1 MGKMIQGLLGGFS
14 GKVGP
19 VVGCRWKNIYY
30 IRSRAARVS
39 NPNTER
45 QQCQRGKFRTAVNFL
60 KTILPFIQV
69 GYRNYEQGKSAYNAA
84 ISYLMHHAF
93 AGSGQEA
100 VLDFEKVRVSRGS
113 LTPAA
118 GASVGR
124 MGGNMLVS
132 WGDNTAE
139 GDAAADDV
147 AMLLVYNRTRG
158 EAIWQL
164 SAGSRSDGRCGL
176 RLPLGW
182 ESDELAVYQAFRSVD
197 GQRVSNSVCLL
208 NGRLR
213 QVPEADDR
221 ERTVGYGEGIGPLY
235 AGVIPF
241 LADRRGGGIGMPMAR
256 HVRDADL
263 RICRGVY

>member
-1 MGKMIQGLLGGFS
+1 M
-14 GKVGP
+14 
-19 VVGCRWKNIYY
+19 
-30 IRSRAARVS
+30 S

-93 AGSGQEA
+93 AGNGQEA
-100 VLDFEKVRVSRGS
+100 VLDFERVRISQGS
-113 LTPAA
+113 LTPASD
-118 GASVGR
+118 ASVGR

-132 WGDNTAE
+132 WSNNIAE

-164 SAGSRSDGRCGL
+164 SAGSRSDGRCSL

-182 ESDELAVYQAFRSVD
+182 ESDELAVYLAFCSVD
-197 GQRVSNSVCLL
+197 GQRISNSVCLL

-213 QVPEADDR
+213 QVVEVGDKDQ
-221 ERTVGYGEGIGPLY
+221 TVGYDEGIGALY
-235 AGVIPF
+235 AGAIPF
-241 LADRRGGGIGMPMAR
+241 SASRRGKGAGMPMVR
-256 HVRDADL
+256 HVRNAGAGA
-263 RICRGVY
+263 CRHVY

>member
-93 AGSGQEA
+93 AGNGQEA
-100 VLDFEKVRVSRGS
+100 VLDFEKVRISQGS
-113 LTPAA
+113 LTPAS

-132 WGDNTAE
+132 WSNNTTE

-164 SAGSRSDGRCGL
+164 SAGSRSDGRCSL

-182 ESDELAVYQAFRSVD
+182 ESDELAVYLAFCSVD
-197 GQRVSNSVCLL
+197 GQRISNSVCLL

-213 QVPEADDR
+213 QMPEMGGS
-221 ERTVGYGEGIGPLY
+221 ERLVSLNGGIGALY
-235 AGVIPF
+235 AGTVPS
-241 LADRRGGGIGMPMAR
+241 LVGRRGKGAGRLMVR
-256 HVRDADL
+256 LVRDAGAGT
-263 RICRGVY
+263 CRHVY

>member
-39 NPNTER
+39 NPNTEL

-69 GYRNYEQGKSAYNAA
+69 GFRNYEQGKSAYNAA

-93 AGSGQEA
+93 AGNGQEA
-100 VLDFEKVRVSRGS
+100 VLDFEKVRVSQGS

-132 WGDNTAE
+132 WSNNTAE

-176 RLPLGW
+176 HLPLGW
-182 ESDELAVYQAFRSVD
+182 ESDELAVYLSFRSAD
-197 GQRVSNSVCLL
+197 GQRISNSVCLL
-208 NGRLR
+208 NGRLL
-213 QVPEADDR
+213 QMPETDGG
-221 ERTVGYGEGIGPLY
+221 ERLVSLNEGIGALY
-235 AGVIPF
+235 AVTVPF
-241 LADRRGGGIGMPMAR
+241 LVGRQGNGVGRPMGR
-256 HVRDADL
+256 HVRDAGAGT
-263 RICRGVY
+263 CRHVY

>member
-1 MGKMIQGLLGGFS
+1 MGKMIQGPLGGFS

-93 AGSGQEA
+93 AGNGQEA
-100 VLDFEKVRVSRGS
+100 VLDFEKVRISQGC
-113 LTPAA
+113 LTPVS

-132 WGDNTAE
+132 WNNNTAE

-164 SAGSRSDGRCGL
+164 SADCRSDGRCSL

-182 ESDELAVYQAFRSVD
+182 ESDELAVYLAFRSAD
-197 GQRVSNSVCLL
+197 GQRISNSVCLL

-213 QVPEADDR
+213 QVAEADDR
-221 ERTVGYGEGIGPLY
+221 ERTVGYDEGIGTLY
-235 AGVIPF
+235 AGAVPF
-241 LADRRGGGIGMPMAR
+241 LAGWLGNGAGRLTVR
-256 HVRDADL
+256 HVRDEGAGA
-263 RICRGVY
+263 CRHVY

>member
-60 KTILPFIQV
+60 KTNLPFIQV

-93 AGSGQEA
+93 AGNGQEA
-100 VLDFEKVRVSRGS
+100 VLDFEKVRISQGS
-113 LTPAA
+113 LTPAS

-132 WGDNTAE
+132 WSNNTAE
-139 GDAAADDV
+139 GDAAAGDV

-164 SAGSRSDGRCGL
+164 SAGSRSDGQCSL

-182 ESDELAVYQAFRSVD
+182 ESDELAVYLAFRSVD
-197 GQRVSNSVCLL
+197 GQRISNSVCLL

-213 QVPEADDR
+213 QMPEMGGS
-221 ERTVGYGEGIGPLY
+221 ERLVSLN
-235 AGVIPF
+235 
-241 LADRRGGGIGMPMAR
+241 GGIGALYVGTVPSLVGRQGNGVGMPTVR
-256 HVRDADL
+256 HVRDAGAGT
-263 RICRGVY
+263 CRHVY

>member
-93 AGSGQEA
+93 AGNGQEA
-100 VLDFEKVRVSRGS
+100 VLDFEKVRISQGS
-113 LTPAA
+113 LTPAS

-132 WGDNTAE
+132 WSNNTAE

-164 SAGSRSDGRCGL
+164 SAGSRSDGRCSL

-182 ESDELAVYQAFRSVD
+182 ESDELAVYLAFCSVD
-197 GQRVSNSVCLL
+197 GQRISNSVCLL

-213 QVPEADDR
+213 QMPEMGGS
-221 ERTVGYGEGIGPLY
+221 ERLVSLNGGIGTLY
-235 AGVIPF
+235 AGTVPS
-241 LADRRGGGIGMPMAR
+241 LVGRQGNDVGMPTVR
-256 HVRDADL
+256 HVRNAGAGA
-263 RICRGVY
+263 CRHVY

>member
-93 AGSGQEA
+93 AGNGQEA
-100 VLDFEKVRVSRGS
+100 VLDFEKVRISQGS
-113 LTPAA
+113 LTPAS

-132 WGDNTAE
+132 WSNNTAE

-164 SAGSRSDGRCGL
+164 SAGSRSDGRCSL

-182 ESDELAVYQAFRSVD
+182 ESDELAVYLAFRSAD
-197 GQRVSNSVCLL
+197 GQRISNSVCLL
-208 NGRLR
+208 SGRLR
-213 QVPEADDR
+213 QMPEKGGS
-221 ERTVGYGEGIGPLY
+221 ERLVSLNGGIGTLY
-235 AGVIPF
+235 AGTVPS
-241 LADRRGGGIGMPMAR
+241 LVGRQGNDVGMPTVR
-256 HVRDADL
+256 HVRDAGAGA
-263 RICRGVY
+263 CRHVY

>member
-1 MGKMIQGLLGGFS
+1 M
-14 GKVGP
+14 
-19 VVGCRWKNIYY
+19 
-30 IRSRAARVS
+30 
-39 NPNTER
+39 
-45 QQCQRGKFRTAVNFL
+45 
-60 KTILPFIQV
+60 

-93 AGSGQEA
+93 AGNGQEA
-100 VLDFEKVRVSRGS
+100 VLDFEKVRISQGC
-113 LTPAA
+113 LTPAS

-132 WGDNTAE
+132 WSNNTAE

-164 SAGSRSDGRCGL
+164 SAGSRSDGRCSL

-182 ESDELAVYQAFRSVD
+182 ESDELAVYLAFCSVD
-197 GQRVSNSVCLL
+197 GQRISNSVCLL

-213 QVPEADDR
+213 QVAEADDR
-221 ERTVGYGEGIGPLY
+221 ERTVGYDEGIGTLY
-235 AGVIPF
+235 AGAVPF
-241 LADRRGGGIGMPMAR
+241 LAGWQGKGAGRLTVR
-256 HVRDADL
+256 HVRDAGAGT
-263 RICRGVY
+263 CRHVY

>member
-1 MGKMIQGLLGGFS
+1 MGKMIQGLWGGFS

-93 AGSGQEA
+93 AGNGQEA
-100 VLDFEKVRVSRGS
+100 VLDFEKVRISQGS
-113 LTPAA
+113 LTPAS

-132 WGDNTAE
+132 WSNNTAE

-164 SAGSRSDGRCGL
+164 SAGSRFDGRCSL
-176 RLPLGW
+176 RLPMGW
-182 ESDELAVYQAFRSVD
+182 ESDELAVYLAFCSVD
-197 GQRVSNSVCLL
+197 GQRISNSVCLL

-213 QVPEADDR
+213 QMPEMGGS
-221 ERTVGYGEGIGPLY
+221 ERLVSLNGGIGTLY
-235 AGVIPF
+235 AGTVPS
-241 LADRRGGGIGMPMAR
+241 LVGRQGNDVGMPTVR
-256 HVRDADL
+256 HVRNAGAGA
-263 RICRGVY
+263 CRHVY

>member
-93 AGSGQEA
+93 AGNGQEA
-100 VLDFEKVRVSRGS
+100 VLDFERVRISQGS
-113 LTPAA
+113 LTPASD
-118 GASVGR
+118 ASVGR

-132 WGDNTAE
+132 WSNNTAE

-164 SAGSRSDGRCGL
+164 SAGIRSDGRCSL

-182 ESDELAVYQAFRSVD
+182 ESDELAVYLAFCSVD
-197 GQRVSNSVCLL
+197 GQRISNSVCLL
-208 NGRLR
+208 NGRLGALLGTEPGEWLGGFGEVDCVLYGVGR
-213 QVPEADDR
+213 QRKANGCEM
-221 ERTVGYGEGIGPLY
+221 
-235 AGVIPF
+235 
-241 LADRRGGGIGMPMAR
+241 GGGQPTVR
-256 HVRDADL
+256 HVCSKYKD
-263 RICRGVY
+263 

>member
-1 MGKMIQGLLGGFS
+1 MIQGLWGGFS

-93 AGSGQEA
+93 AGNGQEA
-100 VLDFEKVRVSRGS
+100 VLDFEKVRISQGS
-113 LTPAA
+113 LTPAS

-132 WGDNTAE
+132 WSNNTAE

-164 SAGSRSDGRCGL
+164 SAGCRSDGRCSL

-182 ESDELAVYQAFRSVD
+182 ESDELAVYLAFCSVD
-197 GQRVSNSVCLL
+197 GQRISNSVCLL

-213 QVPEADDR
+213 QMPEMGGS
-221 ERTVGYGEGIGPLY
+221 ERLVSLNGGIGTLY
-235 AGVIPF
+235 AGTVPS
-241 LADRRGGGIGMPMAR
+241 LVGRQGNDVGMPTVR
-256 HVRDADL
+256 HVRNAGAGA
-263 RICRGVY
+263 CRHVY

>member
-93 AGSGQEA
+93 AGNGQEA
-100 VLDFEKVRVSRGS
+100 VLDFERVRISQGS
-113 LTPAA
+113 LTPAS

-132 WGDNTAE
+132 WSNNTAE

-164 SAGSRSDGRCGL
+164 SAGSRSDGRCSL

-182 ESDELAVYQAFRSVD
+182 ESDELAVYLAFCSVD
-197 GQRVSNSVCLL
+197 GQRISNSVCLL
-208 NGRLR
+208 NGRLGVLLGTEPGEWLGGFGEVDCVLYGVGR
-213 QVPEADDR
+213 QRKANGCEM
-221 ERTVGYGEGIGPLY
+221 
-235 AGVIPF
+235 
-241 LADRRGGGIGMPMAR
+241 GGGQPTVR
-256 HVRDADL
+256 HV
-263 RICRGVY
+263 CSKY

>member
-93 AGSGQEA
+93 AGNGQEA
-100 VLDFEKVRVSRGS
+100 VLDFEKVRISQGS
-113 LTPAA
+113 LTPAS

-132 WGDNTAE
+132 WSNNTAE

-164 SAGSRSDGRCGL
+164 SAGCRSDGRCSL

-182 ESDELAVYQAFRSVD
+182 ESDELAVYLAFRSAN
-197 GQRVSNSVCLL
+197 GQRISNSVCLL

-213 QVPEADDR
+213 QMPEMGGS
-221 ERTVGYGEGIGPLY
+221 ERLVSLNGGIGTLY
-235 AGVIPF
+235 AGTVPS
-241 LADRRGGGIGMPMAR
+241 LVGRQGNDVGMPTVR
-256 HVRDADL
+256 HVRNAGAGA
-263 RICRGVY
+263 CRHVY

>member
-93 AGSGQEA
+93 AGNGQEA
-100 VLDFEKVRVSRGS
+100 VLDFEKVRISQGS
-113 LTPAA
+113 LTPAS

-132 WGDNTAE
+132 WNNNTAE

-164 SAGSRSDGRCGL
+164 SAGSRSDGRCSL

-182 ESDELAVYQAFRSVD
+182 ESDELAVYLAFRSAD
-197 GQRVSNSVCLL
+197 GQRISNSVCLL

-213 QVPEADDR
+213 QMPEMGGS
-221 ERTVGYGEGIGPLY
+221 ERLVSLNGGIGALY
-235 AGVIPF
+235 AGTVPS
-241 LADRRGGGIGMPMAR
+241 LVDRQGNGVGMPTVR
-256 HVRDADL
+256 HVRDAGAGT
-263 RICRGVY
+263 CRHVY

>member
-84 ISYLMHHAF
+84 ISYLMHYAF
-93 AGSGQEA
+93 AGNGQEA
-100 VLDFEKVRVSRGS
+100 VL
-113 LTPAA
+113 
-118 GASVGR
+118 
-124 MGGNMLVS
+124 
-132 WGDNTAE
+132 
-139 GDAAADDV
+139 ADDV

-164 SAGSRSDGRCGL
+164 SAGSRSDGRCSL

-182 ESDELAVYQAFRSVD
+182 ESDELAVYLAFRSAD
-197 GQRVSNSVCLL
+197 GQRISNSVCLL

-213 QVPEADDR
+213 QVAEADDR
-221 ERTVGYGEGIGPLY
+221 ERTVGYDEGIGTLY
-235 AGVIPF
+235 AGAVPF
-241 LADRRGGGIGMPMAR
+241 LASRRGKGAGRLTVR
-256 HVRDADL
+256 HVRDAGAGA
-263 RICRGVY
+263 CRHVY

>member
-93 AGSGQEA
+93 AGNGQEA
-100 VLDFEKVRVSRGS
+100 VLDFEKVRISQGS
-113 LTPAA
+113 LTPAS

-132 WGDNTAE
+132 WSNNTAE

-164 SAGSRSDGRCGL
+164 SAGSRSDGRCSL

-182 ESDELAVYQAFRSVD
+182 ESDELAVYLAFCSVD
-197 GQRVSNSVCLL
+197 GQRISNSVCLL

-213 QVPEADDR
+213 QVVEVGGS
-221 ERTVGYGEGIGPLY
+221 ERLVSLNGGIGTLY
-235 AGVIPF
+235 AGTVPS
-241 LADRRGGGIGMPMAR
+241 LVGRQGNDVGMPTVR
-256 HVRDADL
+256 HVRNAGAGA
-263 RICRGVY
+263 CRHVY

>member
-1 MGKMIQGLLGGFS
+1 MIHGLLGGFS

-60 KTILPFIQV
+60 KTILPFVQV
-69 GYRNYEQGKSAYNAA
+69 GFRNYEQGKSAYNVA

-93 AGSGQEA
+93 AGNGQEA
-100 VLDFEKVRVSRGS
+100 VLDFEKVRVSQGS

-132 WGDNTAE
+132 WSNNTAE
-139 GDAAADDV
+139 GDATADDV
-147 AMLLVYNRTRG
+147 AMLLVYNRTCG

-164 SAGSRSDGRCGL
+164 SACSRSDGRCGL

-182 ESDELAVYQAFRSVD
+182 ESDELAVYLAFRSAD
-197 GQRVSNSVCLL
+197 GQRISNSVCLL
-208 NGRLR
+208 NGSLR
-213 QVPEADDR
+213 QVPETGGS
-221 ERTVGYGEGIGPLY
+221 ERLVSLNGGIGALY
-235 AGVIPF
+235 AGTVPF
-241 LADRRGGGIGMPMAR
+241 LVGRRGNGVGRPMGR
-256 HVRDADL
+256 HVRDAGAGT
-263 RICRGVY
+263 CRHVY

>member
-1 MGKMIQGLLGGFS
+1 MGICFPTVAVWFTLRTLDNTTKTTNDYGKNDSRPLGRLLGQGRPGS
-14 GKVGP
+14 RLP
-19 VVGCRWKNIYY
+19 VENIYY

-93 AGSGQEA
+93 AGNGQEA
-100 VLDFEKVRVSRGS
+100 VLDFEKVRISQGS
-113 LTPAA
+113 LTPAS

-132 WGDNTAE
+132 WSNNTAE
-139 GDAAADDV
+139 GDAVANDV

-164 SAGSRSDGRCGL
+164 SAGSRSDGRCSL

-182 ESDELAVYQAFRSVD
+182 ERDELAVYLAFA
-197 GQRVSNSVCLL
+197 VSMGS
-208 NGRLR
+208 GF
-213 QVPEADDR
+213 Q
-221 ERTVGYGEGIGPLY
+221 TVF
-235 AGVIPF
+235 A
-241 LADRRGGGIGMPMAR
+241 
-256 HVRDADL
+256 
-263 RICRGVY
+263 C